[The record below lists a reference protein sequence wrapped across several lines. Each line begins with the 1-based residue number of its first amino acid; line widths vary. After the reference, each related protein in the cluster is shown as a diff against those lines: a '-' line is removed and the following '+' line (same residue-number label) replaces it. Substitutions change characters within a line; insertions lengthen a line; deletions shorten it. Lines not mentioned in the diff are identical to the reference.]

1 MGVGTTL
8 KKGARYMQQ
17 IIVYLLVLL
26 QIQSKIITFL
36 CFLVFG
42 KGFKPKLEKC
52 TDKKYMKLTVDPL
65 PVFGEPPIKQI
76 WQYTVLLDNYRLERG
91 KELRPVKRRVGKT
104 VPDDAVCPYCGAPS
118 DYVYD
123 NNGGRGE
130 FWCKVCDSKFS
141 IRKPSKDDE
150 PYCPYCHSK
159 LSLIKKRKS
168 FDIFRC
174 NNTACS
180 YRKKKLS
187 TMTPEQKQLYKKSSH
202 LFKLRFIYRKFHFDF
217 TPLSKDSEH
226 LPKVDL
232 PNINASPHIL
242 GLILTYHINYGLP
255 LRKTAALMYDVHG
268 VKVSHQT
275 IANYC
280 NPVAIRVKPFIDNF
294 NYTLSDSFC
303 GDETYIKV
311 KGRWHYVFFFF
322 DTVKKIILSY
332 RVRKERD
339 YQSAILAINDV
350 LVKFKEIPEK
360 LNLVTDGNPIYLL
373 AQHWFAQ
380 HDIHFDITQVI
391 GLSNDDEVS
400 ELYRPVKQIIERLNR
415 TFKGNYKPTTG
426 FGSDPGAIAS
436 VTLFVAYFNFL
447 RPHSKLEGKVPVLI
461 PELDNLPNMPAKW
474 LKLISMSEDY
484 IKAQAS

>member
-1 MGVGTTL
+1 
-8 KKGARYMQQ
+8 MQQ
-17 IIVYLLVLL
+17 IVTCLLALL
-26 QIQSKIITFL
+26 EMQYQIITFL
-36 CFLVFG
+36 CILLFG
-42 KGFKPKLEKC
+42 KGFKPKSEKC
-52 TDKKYMKLTVDPL
+52 TDKKYMQLTVDPL
-65 PVFGEPPIKQI
+65 PIFGEPPIKQV
-76 WQYTVLLDNYRLERG
+76 WQYKDLLANYLNDHG
-91 KELRPVKRRVGKT
+91 KELVPIKRRGGKT
-104 VPDDAVCPYCGAPS
+104 VPHDAVCPYCGAPS
-118 DYVYD
+118 GYVYD

-150 PYCPYCHSK
+150 PYCPYCYSK
-159 LSLIKKRKS
+159 LSLIKKRTS

-174 NNTACS
+174 NNTACP
-180 YRKKKLS
+180 YRKRKLS
-187 TMTPEQKQLYKKSSH
+187 AMTPEQKQLYKKSPH
-202 LFKLRFIYRKFHFDF
+202 LFKLRFIYRKFNFDF

-232 PNINASPHIL
+232 PSINASPHVL

-268 VKVSHQT
+268 IKISHQT
-275 IANYC
+275 IANYR
-280 NPVAIRVKPFIDNF
+280 NAVAPRVKPFIDNF
-294 NYTLSDSFC
+294 KYTLSDSFC

-350 LVKFKEIPEK
+350 LVKFEEIPYK

-380 HDIHFDITQVI
+380 HGIHFDITQVI
-391 GLSNDDEVS
+391 GLTNDDDVS

-426 FGSDPGAIAS
+426 FGSDPGAISS

-447 RPHSKLEGKVPVLI
+447 RPHSKLEGKVPVVI
-461 PELDNLPNMPAKW
+461 PELDLLPNMPAKW
-474 LKLISMSEDY
+474 LKLIAMSEDY
-484 IKAQAS
+484 IKAQAA